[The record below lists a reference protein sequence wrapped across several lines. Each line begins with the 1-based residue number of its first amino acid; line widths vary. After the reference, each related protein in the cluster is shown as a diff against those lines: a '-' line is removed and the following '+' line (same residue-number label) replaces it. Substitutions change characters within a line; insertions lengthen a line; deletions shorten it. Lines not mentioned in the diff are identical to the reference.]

1 MHEMDHGKLRMERLR
16 EQSLES
22 KLHLITFDKFRSLR
36 VIIVTG
42 VGARIA
48 SLTRGPG
55 PPHPSSQFRDTRTR
69 VNSWTKIR
77 RREFEF

>member
-1 MHEMDHGKLRMERLR
+1 MHEMDHGKLHIWSDCANR
-16 EQSLES
+16 LES
-22 KLHLITFDKFRSLR
+22 KLRLITFDKFRSLR

-48 SLTRGPG
+48 SLTRGRG

-77 RREFEF
+77 RRELEF